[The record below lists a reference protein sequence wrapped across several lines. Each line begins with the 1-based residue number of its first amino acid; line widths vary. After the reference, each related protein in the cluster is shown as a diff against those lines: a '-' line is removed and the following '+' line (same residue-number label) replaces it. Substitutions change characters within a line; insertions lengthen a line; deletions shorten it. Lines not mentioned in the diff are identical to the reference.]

1 MQPMST
7 VLQNAFGNAYPQW
20 DAAIRHVGWQ
30 AMVPAFGY
38 ALAAV
43 LCCAA
48 AFTTRGD
55 GGRGWSLAA
64 GLLALIGVN
73 SAVRLDLLA
82 LFALREVAHAQ
93 GWYPQ
98 RRVWQLVALAAVV
111 TVGVVALGEV
121 RARLR
126 DVWARCAG
134 AVVGV
139 GLLTGVATLR
149 AISHHVT
156 DIAFGVHLLGM
167 STGRLLEFAGLG
179 LTATAA
185 LRWSRGR

>member
-20 DAAIRHVGWQ
+20 DAAIRHAGWH
-30 AMVPAFGY
+30 AMALAFGY
-38 ALAAV
+38 ALAGM

-48 AFTTRGD
+48 AFATRRD
-55 GGRGWSLAA
+55 DSRGWLLAA
-64 GLLALIGVN
+64 GLLTLIGVN
-73 SAVRLDLLA
+73 SVVRFDLLA
-82 LFALREVAHAQ
+82 IFALRAVAHAQ
-93 GWYPQ
+93 GWYEQ
-98 RRVWQLVALAAVV
+98 RRVWQLIGLAAVAV
-111 TVGVVALGEV
+111 AGVLALGELRV
-121 RARLR
+121 RLR

-139 GLLTGVATLR
+139 GLLTGIATLR

-156 DIAFGVHLLGM
+156 DIAFGVHLLGI

-179 LTATAA
+179 LTATSA